1 MSKFSPAHYQQGSI
15 DVWDFIIDQ
24 QLNYLD
30 GCMIK
35 YICRAGAKEGES
47 RLDDLLKVKAYITKA
62 VSTELTNAIPSPR
75 PNGSSDQFQDC
86 DVTACCYDEYSSPYD
101 AALFDR

>member
-1 MSKFSPAHYQQGSI
+1 MSKFSPAHYQQGEI

-24 QLNYLD
+24 KLNYLD

-47 RLDDLLKVKAYITKA
+47 RLDDLLKVQAYIHKA
-62 VSTELTNAIPSPR
+62 VSTELNNDNTPR
-75 PNGSSDQFQDC
+75 PNGSSDSFPNGNVPTD
-86 DVTACCYDEYSSPYD
+86 CYDEYGFPYD
-101 AALFDR
+101 ATLFDR